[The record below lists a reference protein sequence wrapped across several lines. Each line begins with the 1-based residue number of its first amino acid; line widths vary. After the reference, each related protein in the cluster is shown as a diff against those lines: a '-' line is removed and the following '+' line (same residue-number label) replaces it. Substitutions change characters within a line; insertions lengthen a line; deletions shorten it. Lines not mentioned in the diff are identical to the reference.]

1 MKALLVNPWISDF
14 AAYNFWIRPLGLY
27 RLASWLDSFDIKVS
41 IIDCLSP
48 FRAPGKF
55 KRKPVEFPLKGLGL
69 NFDRSFARYGISRNE
84 FRKRL
89 STVGGFDVVFITSI
103 MSYWYPGVKWT
114 IEEIKRQQ
122 PNVPIVLG
130 GIYATLWPEHARKNL
145 EIDLLC
151 EGPLE
156 LNEESLMAFLGL
168 DRKRHTP
175 KAWYKVLSWDRVN
188 YGAIR
193 TAIGCPFSCSYCASR
208 LLTGGFK
215 PQDYKEV
222 LKEILFLYKKGV
234 RQIAF
239 YDDALLVDFK
249 KRLLSIFE
257 YLEKKSIRLEFHTP
271 NGLHARFIDEEVAR
285 WLYKANF
292 KTIRLSLETI
302 SQERQQKTGGKV
314 SNKDFKRAVA
324 LLLDAGVK
332 REYIGAYLLIG
343 LPGQDLEEVEK
354 GVRFVK
360 SLGIRPYLAEFSPIP
375 KTLEWER
382 LKKDGVL
389 SDDIDPLLTNN
400 TIFFRLFSGYNMEK
414 IKKLK
419 VLAREN

>member
-27 RLASWLDSFDIKVS
+27 RLASWLNSFDIKVS
-41 IIDCLSP
+41 LIDCLSP
-48 FRAPGKF
+48 FKAPGKF

-69 NFDRSFARYGISRNE
+69 NFDRSFARYGTSRNE

-114 IEEIKRQQ
+114 IEEIRRHQS
-122 PNVPIVLG
+122 NVPIILG

-156 LNEESLMAFLGL
+156 LNENSLITFLGL
-168 DRKRHTP
+168 DKKRHKP
-175 KAWYKVLSWDRVN
+175 QPWYKVLPWDGVN

-249 KRLLSIFE
+249 KRLLPIFE

-302 SQERQQKTGGKV
+302 SYERQQQTGGKV

-414 IKKLK
+414 FKKLK
-419 VLAREN
+419 VLVREN